1 MELRNYVGLDGRDFF
16 DEWFAAL
23 DEQAKAK
30 ITIHLVRMKNGN
42 MSNVKGVDQGVLEKR
57 IDWGPG
63 YRVYFAQD
71 GKTLVILLGG
81 GTKAKQARDIE
92 DAHGRWQDYK
102 RRKKKD

>member
-1 MELRNYVGLDGRDFF
+1 MELRNYVSPDGRDYF

-23 DEQAKAK
+23 HEQAKAK

-42 MSNVKGVDQGVLEKR
+42 MSNVKGVDQGVFEKR

-63 YRVYFAQD
+63 YRVYFALD
-71 GKTLVILLGG
+71 GKTLIILLGG
-81 GTKAKQARDIE
+81 GTKTKQARDIE